1 MILSID
7 FRNIPNV
14 SDWLI
19 WDLNMS
25 YPGDW
30 RWGNISDNNS
40 LEAIIDSNF
49 SDEDLIAFRLK
60 FGI

>member
-30 RWGNISDNNS
+30 HWGNISDNN